1 MRDKKVDILLQI
13 GEKRDKALPD
23 IPLMTELGKT
33 EEQRQVLKLI
43 SSPIGLGRPFLAPPD
58 TDKERL
64 ALLRDVYQKTL
75 RDKQFLAD
83 AEKIKLDI
91 DPVSAEEITRIVNE
105 TINAPKDIVEKAKAA
120 LGDAEL

>member
-1 MRDKKVDILLQI
+1 M
-13 GEKRDKALPD
+13 
-23 IPLMTELGKT
+23 
-33 EEQRQVLKLI
+33 LKLI

-105 TINAPKDIVEKAKAA
+105 TINAPKDIVEKAKAT